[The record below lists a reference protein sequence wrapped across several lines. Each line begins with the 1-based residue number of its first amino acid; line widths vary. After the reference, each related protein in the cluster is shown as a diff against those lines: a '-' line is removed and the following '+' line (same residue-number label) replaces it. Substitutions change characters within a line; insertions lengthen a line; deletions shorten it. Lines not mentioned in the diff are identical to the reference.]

1 MIFWPRYYYTKNELE
16 KFFYMKQV
24 EEEKENKKRINSEV
38 ITLQKMSPNV
48 LAIHYLREAN
58 NQVLAGNYKVAEL
71 SYERAIGCF
80 KEAISEGMVINKN
93 NYTNAIR
100 NWATVLYNN
109 GRYKEAVKAIFV
121 EQELQKHINSQILT
135 YTQKDLHYNIGC
147 YHIKEGNL
155 VIALRYL
162 STSNALGQ
170 SADTLYNMGYIE
182 YLQKNFEK
190 AHIYYDQALELAT
203 NSRKS
208 IAPIYKAIKNNITE
222 YFIALCYTSDPMDE
236 FESLAGRKSTY
247 KKIYDELPDSCLKH
261 AKYLL
266 SQSFP
271 VSDVQKSISKINTAI
286 LMFNRLAKLY
296 SQVTEEASQEL
307 LSLKLQVS
315 HNYWDL
321 LNTYSYIRT
330 GEALAS
336 YNINISNFPILS
348 IIIQLR
354 QNVKLL
360 TKTVTEKTVIG
371 KLLDKFINKETCKLT
386 LEYLGDGD
394 YDAIVNYPL
403 EEEDIYTQMA
413 GLIREKLFLEG
424 EI

>member
-1 MIFWPRYYYTKNELE
+1 
-16 KFFYMKQV
+16 
-24 EEEKENKKRINSEV
+24 
-38 ITLQKMSPNV
+38 
-48 LAIHYLREAN
+48 
-58 NQVLAGNYKVAEL
+58 
-71 SYERAIGCF
+71 
-80 KEAISEGMVINKN
+80 
-93 NYTNAIR
+93 
-100 NWATVLYNN
+100 VLYDN
-109 GRYKEAVKAIFV
+109 GRYEEAIKVIV
-121 EQELQKHINSQILT
+121 VPQNLQEYINAEVLT
-135 YTQKDLHYNIGC
+135 DTQKSLYYNIGC

-155 VIALRYL
+155 LIALHYL
-162 STSNALGQ
+162 SISNALDQ
-170 SADTLYNMGYIE
+170 SLDALYNMGYVE
-182 YLQKNFEK
+182 NLQKHFK
-190 AHIYYDQALELAT
+190 AAHTYYNQAFQLASK
-203 NSRKS
+203 SRQNTLV
-208 IAPIYKAIKNNITE
+208 IHKAIKNNITE
-222 YFIALCYTSDPMDE
+222 YFIDLYHTSDSMDK
-236 FESLAGRKSTY
+236 FKSLAGRKTTY
-247 KKIYDELPDSCLKH
+247 KMIYEELPHSCLKH
-261 AKYLL
+261 AKYFL

-271 VSDVQKSISKINTAI
+271 VSDVWKSISKVNTAVLI
-286 LMFNRLAKLY
+286 FNRLAKLY
-296 SQVTEEASQEL
+296 TQLTEEASQEL

-394 YDAIVNYPL
+394 YEAIINYPL
-403 EEEDIYTQMA
+403 EEEAICAQMA
-413 GLIREKLFLEG
+413 GLIQEKLSLES